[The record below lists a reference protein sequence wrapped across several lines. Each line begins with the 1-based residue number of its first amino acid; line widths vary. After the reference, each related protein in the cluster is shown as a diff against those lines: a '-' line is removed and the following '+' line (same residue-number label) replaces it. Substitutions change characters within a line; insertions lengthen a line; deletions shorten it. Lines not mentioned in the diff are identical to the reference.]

1 LRIGR
6 GGDGYFITYLGDL
19 GLLSTGN
26 LVLSGQGARRCQ
38 VLGWVVAVRPYH
50 ERPIPAIWS
59 LIPVDIQ
66 IGCVEFSR
74 WSKEAFELAFQLFT
88 SGALSVQLNFMG
100 LAKLGDRIYVQPVL
114 DLLLE
119 ELLRLAVPA
128 GDLRRS
134 TELWRGFERK
144 QSG

>member
-1 LRIGR
+1 MRIGEGR
-6 GGDGYFITYLGDL
+6 GGYFISYFGDL
-19 GLLSTGN
+19 GVLSTGN
-26 LVLSGQGARRCQ
+26 PVLNGQGARRCQ
-38 VLGWVVAVRPYH
+38 VLCWVVAVRLYH

-88 SGALSVQLNFMG
+88 SGALSVQLDALV

-114 DLLLE
+114 HLLLE
-119 ELLRLAVPA
+119 ELPA
-128 GDLRRS
+128 QGGYEVGDWARFGSRYIVG
-134 TELWRGFERK
+134 TIH
-144 QSG
+144 